1 MYTEFFTDAL
11 TLLDIIKIG
20 SIAGLSDAKGEHRT
34 TISRRIQRL
43 EFHLKNMVITT
54 KSGRV
59 ELTPYGSE
67 LIPRLQAMVQHMD
80 RSFSQLVQKQ
90 ETQKMQVRFFNNIG
104 VYYFFIDECLQSVL
118 AINPDISIEMIS
130 YTYYLMLNFGSMSKS
145 LFDQFDVIF
154 IHDALIH
161 LINDEEWLVKM
172 RLQTTHKLYAS
183 EHYLKTHPAINEPQD
198 LKRHICIY
206 NNLLPTKSWLL
217 QHDQSQEDKQNKRN
231 EKNEHVVTF
240 EQSIGCDAVI
250 MQYKLTKLG
259 YGVSLIPESVVKSDH
274 QTLVNILPDLSSK
287 PFTTYLLVN
296 SESYKNP
303 IIKKVITAMIDTLNN
318 LEYWGD

>member
-43 EFHLKNMVITT
+43 EFHLKNTVITT

-90 ETQKMQVRFFNNIG
+90 QTQKMQVRFFNNIG
-104 VYYFFIDECLQSVL
+104 VYYFFIDECLRSVL

-130 YTYYLMLNFGSMSKS
+130 YSYYQMLNFGSVSKS

-183 EHYLKTHPAINEPQD
+183 EQYLKTHPAINDLQD
-198 LKRHICIY
+198 LKKHICIY

-217 QHDQSQEDKQNKRN
+217 QDEQNKP
-231 EKNEHVVTF
+231 NEHAVTF

-274 QTLVNILPDLSSK
+274 QTLVNILPNLSSK

-318 LEYWGD
+318 LEYWG